1 MNECLH
7 PHAAL
12 AQRAFNA
19 KRLRLIARWPIAI
32 FAVHRNHMFRQDA
45 ERLNRIA
52 RPIQNHIGRIKIDL
66 QIRTRHVFDEL
77 QQNVRRFLAGQPDYT
92 WNEEWA
98 AMMRQRTARG
108 ERMSRVRIVAEPR
121 SDYTLFGIDLARV
134 NVAAGEDIRYLP
146 RAQAA
151 NLDLP
156 GYDFWLID
164 SRTVGILRFG
174 EDDLL
179 LGAAIMD
186 DPAVVDCHCHWR
198 EVAWEAAIPLAEYAA

>member
-1 MNECLH
+1 VTELVTGQ
-7 PHAAL
+7 AL
-12 AQRAFNA
+12 AEFVLGYKHTAF
-19 KRLRLIARWPIAI
+19 RLETRERY
-32 FAVHRNHMFRQDA
+32 NEA
-45 ERLNRIA
+45 EEVEPL
-52 RPIQNHIGRIKIDL
+52 
-66 QIRTRHVFDEL
+66 
-77 QQNVRRFLAGQPDYT
+77 RRFLAGQPDYT

-108 ERMSRVRIVAEPR
+108 ERMSRIRIVAEPH
-121 SDYTLFGIDLARV
+121 SEYTRFGIDLARV

-146 RAQAA
+146 RGQAA
-151 NLDLP
+151 HLDLP

-198 EVAWEAAIPLAEYAA
+198 DMAREAAVPLAEYAA